1 MRVDH
6 GTTYAPSYRIQGL
19 WCRHQCLSEH
29 SFRAPAS
36 KGPDSNPSLTG
47 IIAGVHGMFPR
58 SNQGGSGTFQWEDV
72 MFLLWELTDGM
83 LLNENTP
90 CFGRTWMASLN
101 AKEPHHHVKS
111 QQLTV
116 FAGLIQVLLHADEC
130 TVKPMG
136 VTHLTWHSERFAD
149 AATIIWNSS
158 ECVLGLVW

>member
-1 MRVDH
+1 MRGDH
-6 GTTYAPSYRIQGL
+6 GTYAPSYRIQGL

-47 IIAGVHGMFPR
+47 IIPGVRGMFPR

-72 MFLLWELTDGM
+72 MFLLWEITDGIF
-83 LLNENTP
+83 LNENTR

-116 FAGLIQVLLHADEC
+116 FAGLIKVLLHADEC

-136 VTHLTWHSERFAD
+136 VTHLT
-149 AATIIWNSS
+149 
-158 ECVLGLVW
+158 